1 MRAVAS
7 AVQKVGETSVK
18 PENVTDSDVTS
29 SKEKV
34 RYERQVLLLLY
45 RGGRKKNHPKKHLK
59 TQPKKLAISPLQC

>member
-45 RGGRKKNHPKKHLK
+45 RGGRKKTIQKN
-59 TQPKKLAISPLQC
+59 I